1 MIWSMR
7 AAVDGNDGM
16 ARVVEAIDILSS
28 PITVQMVLHGAVGLT
43 WRRDMLG
50 MK

>member
-1 MIWSMR
+1 MR

-16 ARVVEAIDILSS
+16 ARVVEAMDVLSS
-28 PITVQMVLHGAVGLT
+28 PIAVQMVLHGAVGST
-43 WRRDMLG
+43 WRRGMLG